1 MFGDNDSSGPPRIV
15 VAGGGT
21 GGHLY
26 PGIAVVEAMQEI
38 RNDLQFAF
46 VGTDDGIESRVVPA
60 EGYELHTMD
69 VPPLKGQGMAGWIG
83 GGLKLTKSGVQ
94 AMSLLRELQ
103 PALTISVGGYA
114 AGPFTMAAA
123 VAGRSTALMEQNREP
138 GMTNRILGR
147 FVERAFV
154 AFDSTCDSFDNAD
167 CQVVG
172 NPLRRSIR
180 QTAGEFS
187 YEPPETEAP
196 FRILVTGGSGGAKSF
211 NTELPGA
218 LTELGD
224 AAERVEVCHQYGNG
238 RADEIAGQYDDFPGR
253 VELAEFIDEMAEA
266 YRWCDL
272 LVCRGGGT
280 TIAEVLAFG
289 LPAVYVPSPHVTDD
303 QQTKNARAIAEQGAG
318 IMLPDQAIG
327 SGRATRLVRGLLDNP
342 VSLENMAREAR
353 RLGAQDAAV
362 AIAEGC
368 LELVES
374 DS

>member
-1 MFGDNDSSGPPRIV
+1 MIGDNDSSGPPRIV

-147 FVERAFV
+147 FVDRAFV
-154 AFDSTCDSFDNAD
+154 AFESTCDSFDHAD
-167 CQVVG
+167 CQAVG

-180 QTAGEFS
+180 QTAGEFT
-187 YEPPETEAP
+187 YEPSETGEP

-224 AAERVEVCHQYGNG
+224 AAERVEVRHQYGNG

-253 VELAEFIDEMAEA
+253 VELVEFIDEMAEA

-272 LVCRGGGT
+272 LICRGGGT

>member
-38 RNDLQFAF
+38 RDDLQFAF
-46 VGTDDGIESRVVPA
+46 VGTEDGIESRVVPA

-94 AMSLLRELQ
+94 AMSLLRELE

-123 VAGRSTALMEQNREP
+123 VTGRSTALMEQNREP
-138 GMTNRILGR
+138 GMTNQILGR
-147 FVERAFV
+147 FVDRAFV
-154 AFDSTCDSFDNAD
+154 AFESTCGAFDKTD
-167 CQVVG
+167 CRPVG

-180 QTAGEFS
+180 QTADEFT
-187 YEPPETEAP
+187 YEPPGTGEP
-196 FRILVTGGSGGAKSF
+196 FRILVTGGSGGAQSF
-211 NTELPGA
+211 NTDLPGA
-218 LTELGD
+218 LIELGE
-224 AAERVEVCHQYGNG
+224 AAERVEVRHQYGSG
-238 RADEIAGQYDDFPGR
+238 RADEVAGQYDDFPGR
-253 VELAEFIDEMAEA
+253 VELVEFIDEMAEA

-272 LVCRGGGT
+272 LICRGGGT

-303 QQTKNARAIAEQGAG
+303 QQTKNAREIAEQGAG

-368 LELVES
+368 LELV
-374 DS
+374 